1 VFDIIPDVCA
11 RNNIDDQQSL
21 VGKVTA
27 DSAGHGLGSLKTADS
42 FSIHKWPLPVFFH
55 SVARRPSKQKTKERA
70 VQNTKS
76 WYHSRFRNDNSVV
89 L

>member
-42 FSIHKWPLPVFFH
+42 FSIHKWPLPVFFSFGCTTAIETKNQGTCCTKYQKLVSQ
-55 SVARRPSKQKTKERA
+55 SVP
-70 VQNTKS
+70 
-76 WYHSRFRNDNSVV
+76 
-89 L
+89 